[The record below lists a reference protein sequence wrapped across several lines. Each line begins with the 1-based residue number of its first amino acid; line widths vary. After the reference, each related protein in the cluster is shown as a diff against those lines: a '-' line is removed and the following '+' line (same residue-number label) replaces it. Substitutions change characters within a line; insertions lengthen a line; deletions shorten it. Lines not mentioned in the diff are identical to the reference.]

1 MFIHRKCDKNTGS
14 LSDSR
19 FSLPAICL
27 IRFFLFSAALPGSVR
42 PLEAKGYLRP
52 LALAG

>member
-1 MFIHRKCDKNTGS
+1 MFIHRKCDKIPGAFPTPV
-14 LSDSR
+14 
-19 FSLPAICL
+19 SLPAICL
-27 IRFFLFSAALPGSVR
+27 IRFFLYFAALPGSVR